1 MMEGVKGK
9 KGKYGMKAS
18 ILLGS
23 FNNPA
28 DFYKLVKGPISS
40 AVLWKEL

>member
-9 KGKYGMKAS
+9 KGKYRMKAS
-18 ILLGS
+18 ILGS

-28 DFYKLVKGPISS
+28 DFYKLVKGAISS